1 MDADKLNQ
9 ILIGIIGGL
18 ALVILVGTVVGLT
31 QKKAQEPEVLISKGK
46 AENLAPP
53 ADTNVV
59 AYYDLGKIRVVTA
72 APENQ
77 KESKT
82 KSNNNENNNFGTPM
96 VLDPWLAYPEGDTVF
111 YEELARKQGVLKGI
125 FQNYFTSHTKNDL
138 LSATETVINKELLEQ
153 INAQLSLGK
162 VLDIYFTDYLFL
174 E

>member
-1 MDADKLNQ
+1 MNTNKLNQ
-9 ILIGIIGGL
+9 ILVGIIGGL

-82 KSNNNENNNFGTPM
+82 KSSDNENALGTPM
-96 VLDPWLAYPEGDTVF
+96 VLNPWLAYPEGDTVF

-125 FQNYFTSHTKNDL
+125 FQTYFTSHTKNDL

>member
-1 MDADKLNQ
+1 MDADKLNK
-9 ILIGIIGGL
+9 ILIGIIGAL

-31 QKKAQEPEVLISKGK
+31 KKKQQEPEVLISKGK

-72 APENQ
+72 APN
-77 KESKT
+77 KT
-82 KSNNNENNNFGTPM
+82 KSNNNENAIGTPM
-96 VLDPWLAYPEGDTVF
+96 VIDPWLAYPEGDTVF

-125 FQNYFTSHTKNDL
+125 FQNYFTSHSKNDL
-138 LSATETVINKELLEQ
+138 LSATETIINEELLLE

>member
-1 MDADKLNQ
+1 MNTNKINQ
-9 ILIGIIGGL
+9 ILVWIIGGL

-31 QKKAQEPEVLISKGK
+31 QKKAQEPEVFISKGK

-59 AYYDLGKIRVVTA
+59 AYYDLGKIRVVTV
-72 APENQ
+72 AP
-77 KESKT
+77 T
-82 KSNNNENNNFGTPM
+82 KAKSSDNENALGTPM
-96 VLDPWLAYPEGDTVF
+96 VLNPWLAYPEGDTVF
-111 YEELARKQGVLKGI
+111 FEELARKQGVLKGI